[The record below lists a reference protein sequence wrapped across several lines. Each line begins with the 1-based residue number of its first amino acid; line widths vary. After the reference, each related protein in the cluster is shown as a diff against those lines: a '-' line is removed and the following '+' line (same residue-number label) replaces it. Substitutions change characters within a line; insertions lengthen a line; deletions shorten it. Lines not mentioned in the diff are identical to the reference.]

1 MKAKSPMLKA
11 LIGNQ
16 GNLNAGLRSAIE
28 AAPTK
33 MKKESMAK
41 MKKAPAKMKKESMA
55 KVKNKVSKEQIKT
68 QSDHA
73 AKVKKKTGRSFS
85 KRYVSGDYSGE
96 GGERARKLDV
106 EIANEYDGTPRV
118 KEDSSMKMMDKKSPT
133 KKSVRQQQIEGTYVE
148 KKDRPKKVVV
158 KKPKGVS
165 VRKQQILDAEKKR
178 LSNRKGDNKY
188 KENVEKVLKSQN
200 RTLTP
205 KKEKEKQVKV
215 DKVKIKKIDTEN
227 NSKIKTPTK
236 TPPKSKDDIKKEKRL
251 ARNERQKARVKDL
264 KYRLL
269 GKAGRAKMVAKGYV
283 PKSKKK

>member
-1 MKAKSPMLKA
+1 MKQGPFKMKAKSPMLKA

-41 MKKAPAKMKKESMA
+41 MKKE
-55 KVKNKVSKEQIKT
+55 
-68 QSDHA
+68 
-73 AKVKKKTGRSFS
+73 
-85 KRYVSGDYSGE
+85 
-96 GGERARKLDV
+96 
-106 EIANEYDGTPRV
+106 
-118 KEDSSMKMMDKKSPT
+118 SSMKMMDKKSPT

-148 KKDRPKKVVV
+148 KKDRPKKEVV
-158 KKPKGVS
+158 KKPKKVS

-200 RTLTP
+200 RTLNP

-215 DKVKIKKIDTEN
+215 NRVKIKEINIEN
-227 NSKIKTPTK
+227 NSKIKTPTN
-236 TPPKSKDDIKKEKRL
+236 TPPKSKNDIKKEKRL

-269 GKAGRAKMVAKGYV
+269 GKAGRAKMEAKGYV
-283 PKSKKK
+283 PKKKKK

>member
-1 MKAKSPMLKA
+1 MKGKSPMMKA
-11 LIGNQ
+11 LIGKQN
-16 GNLNAGLRSAIE
+16 NLPAELKAKILASPATMKKE
-28 AAPTK
+28 SMAT

-41 MKKAPAKMKKESMA
+41 MKKAPAKMKKESMT
-55 KVKNKVSKEQIKT
+55 KMKKE
-68 QSDHA
+68 
-73 AKVKKKTGRSFS
+73 
-85 KRYVSGDYSGE
+85 
-96 GGERARKLDV
+96 
-106 EIANEYDGTPRV
+106 
-118 KEDSSMKMMDKKSPT
+118 SSMKMMDKKSPA

-215 DKVKIKKIDTEN
+215 NRVKIKEVDIEN
-227 NSKIKTPTK
+227 NSKIKTPTN
-236 TPPKSKDDIKKEKRL
+236 TPPKSKNDIKKEKRL

-269 GKAGRAKMVAKGYV
+269 GKAGRAKMEAKGYV
-283 PKSKKK
+283 PKKKKK